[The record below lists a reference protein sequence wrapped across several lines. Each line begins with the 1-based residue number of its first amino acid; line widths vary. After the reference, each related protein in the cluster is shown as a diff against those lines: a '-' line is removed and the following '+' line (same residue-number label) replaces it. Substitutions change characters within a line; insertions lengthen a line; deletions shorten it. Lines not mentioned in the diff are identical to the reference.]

1 MAEQIRV
8 LNIDGMT
15 CGGCVASIYSATA
28 DIDGLLTM
36 SIELTDNQAAI
47 SYDDSKTNAETIA
60 AAIEDAGFD
69 VTIAQ
74 A

>member
-1 MAEQIRV
+1 MAEQMRV

-15 CGGCVASIYSATA
+15 CGGCVASIHSATA

-47 SYDDSKTNAETIA
+47 SYDDSKTDAETIA

>member
-1 MAEQIRV
+1 MAEQMRV

-36 SIELTDNQAAI
+36 SIELTDNQA
-47 SYDDSKTNAETIA
+47 
-60 AAIEDAGFD
+60 GFLMFYF
-69 VTIAQ
+69 AKKLP
-74 A
+74 

>member
-1 MAEQIRV
+1 MAEQMRV

-15 CGGCVASIYSATA
+15 CGGCVASIHRATA

-36 SIELTDNQAAI
+36 NIELANNQATI
-47 SYDDSKTNAETIA
+47 SYDDSKTDADTVA

>member
-1 MAEQIRV
+1 MSEQTRI

-15 CGGCVASIYSATA
+15 CGGCVASIHRATA

-36 SIELTDNQAAI
+36 NIELAANQASI
-47 SYDDSKTNAETIA
+47 SYDDSKTDAETIA

-69 VTIAQ
+69 VTISQ